1 MMLARELTKV
11 HQQVLRGTPAEIL
24 EALGEEPVLGEVI
37 VVVAGAGKGA
47 GRGPADHPWPWGREA
62 AEPEEI
68 ERQARALV
76 EEPWL
81 GSREAAARLARRY
94 GLTRREAYRLVVR
107 IAEGKNEER

>member
-1 MMLARELTKV
+1 
-11 HQQVLRGTPAEIL
+11 
-24 EALGEEPVLGEVI
+24 VLGEVI

-47 GRGPADHPWPWGREA
+47 GASRGREGAGRDPAGQPRPWGRGA

-76 EEPWL
+76 EEPCL